1 MSWDD
6 ESIDMVPMTVFAL
19 LNYVK
24 SKLQAGVYSIG
35 PLVSQSHGSVIE
47 RSHEL
52 LNYFAENLDA

>member
-1 MSWDD
+1 
-6 ESIDMVPMTVFAL
+6 MVPMTVFAL